1 MTSTYD
7 LIVIGT
13 GSAGAAAAQLCRQ
26 EGWEVAII
34 DEREYGGTCAL
45 RGCDPKKVLVGAADL
60 VERTARMRGKGMD
73 VTAMIDWSD
82 LMAFKR
88 TFTEP
93 MPEAHEQKLQ
103 EAGIH
108 TLHGQ
113 AHFTGKQTIELNG
126 QQLTGRYIL
135 IATGAEPAPLS
146 IPGEEH
152 MTNSDGFLGLEHL
165 PEQIV
170 FVGGGYISFEF
181 AHIAARA
188 GAKVHILHSSDRPL
202 KGFDPEQVDAL
213 VEQSRQAGIQIHLNV
228 ELESIELLHPDSET
242 GGAIVTASSLAPI
255 AQQNQPLYR
264 IHARYKQADN
274 EHADASAQSPSSASV
289 TSESITNESSE
300 LLHIECGLIVH
311 GAGRRPNIHRL
322 ELEQGNVE
330 SQKKGITVNE
340 YLQSV
345 SNPQVYAAGDCA
357 ASPGLP
363 LTPIAGLEGKVA
375 ANNMLHGP
383 SQKAEYTEI
392 PSVAFTMPRL
402 ATVGLSE
409 QDARKRGDEVSIK
422 TYDMSSWY
430 TYKRTGGEK
439 ALAKIILDK
448 QKRTV
453 LGAHLLSGEADEL
466 INHFAVAIRL
476 GLTVDQLK
484 SVIYAYP
491 TAASDISYML
501 NLDDEE

>member
-1 MTSTYD
+1 MTLTYD

-13 GSAGAAAAQLCRQ
+13 GSAGASAAQQCREQ
-26 EGWEVAII
+26 GWEVAII

-60 VERTARMRGKGMD
+60 VDRTARMRGKGID
-73 VTAMIDWSD
+73 VTATIDWSD
-82 LMAFKR
+82 LMSFKR
-88 TFTEP
+88 TFTDS
-93 MPEAHEQKLQ
+93 MPEAHENKLQ

-113 AHFTGKQTIELNG
+113 ARFIDKHTIEVDG
-126 QQLTGRYIL
+126 KQLTGRHIL

-146 IPGEEH
+146 VPGEEY
-152 MTNSDGFLGLEHL
+152 MANSDGFLELEHL

-188 GAKVHILHSSDRPL
+188 GAKVHILHSNDRPL

-213 VEQSRQAGIQIHLNV
+213 VDYSRQIGIAVHLNV
-228 ELESIELLHPDSET
+228 ELESIEALPSNGAE
-242 GGAIVTASSLAPI
+242 GAIITSSSLTPRVEPDL
-255 AQQNQPLYR
+255 PLY
-264 IHARYKQADN
+264 HVTARYKDGATRIDP
-274 EHADASAQSPSSASV
+274 H
-289 TSESITNESSE
+289 SEA
-300 LLHIECGLIVH
+300 LHIECGLIVH
-311 GAGRRPNIHRL
+311 GAGRRPNIYQL
-322 ELEQGNVE
+322 QLEQGEVE
-330 SQKKGITVNE
+330 YSKQGITVNE
-340 YLQSV
+340 YLQST
-345 SNPQVYAAGDCA
+345 SNPHVYAAGDCS

-363 LTPIAGLEGKVA
+363 LTPLAGLEGRMA
-375 ANNMLHGP
+375 ATNMLQGH
-383 SQKAEYTEI
+383 SEKAEYAEI

-402 ATVGLSE
+402 ATVGISE
-409 QDARKRGDEVSIK
+409 EEARKLGDQVSIR

-430 TYKRTGGEK
+430 TYKRTGEEQ

-453 LGAHLLSGEADEL
+453 LGAHLLSGEADDL
-466 INHFAVAIRL
+466 INHFAVAIKL
-476 GLTVDQLK
+476 ELTVDQLK

-491 TAASDISYML
+491 TTASDLGYMIKL
-501 NLDDEE
+501 EE

>member
-13 GSAGAAAAQLCRQ
+13 GSAGASAAQLCRQ
-26 EGWEVAII
+26 QGWEVAII

-60 VERTARMRGKGMD
+60 VERSARMRGKGID
-73 VTAMIDWSD
+73 VAATIDWSE

-126 QQLTGRYIL
+126 QQMTGRHIL

-146 IPGEEH
+146 IPGEQY

-188 GAKVHILHSSDRPL
+188 GAKVHILHSSERPL
-202 KGFDPEQVDAL
+202 KGFDPEQVEAL
-213 VEQSRQAGIQIHLNV
+213 VESSRRAGIQIHLNV
-228 ELESIELLHPDSET
+228 ELESIEPVQPESEAESEV
-242 GGAIVTASSLAPI
+242 GTASTLTSGEKS
-255 AQQNQPLYR
+255 NSPLYR
-264 IHARYKQADN
+264 VNARYKQDQAGQSG
-274 EHADASAQSPSSASV
+274 ASEP
-289 TSESITNESSE
+289 
-300 LLHIECGLIVH
+300 LHIECGLIVH

-322 ELEQGNVE
+322 ELEQGEVE
-330 SQKKGITVNE
+330 FEKKGITVNE

-345 SNPQVYAAGDCA
+345 SNPHVYAAGDCA

-363 LTPIAGLEGKVA
+363 LTPIAGLEGKIA
-375 ANNMLHGP
+375 ANTMLHGP
-383 SQKAEYTEI
+383 SQKAEYAEI

-402 ATVGLSE
+402 ATVGISE
-409 QDARKRGDEVSIK
+409 QEARKLGEQVSIK

-430 TYKRTGGEK
+430 TYKRTGEDT

-476 GLTVDQLK
+476 ELTVDQLK

-501 NLDDEE
+501 DLDNE

>member
-13 GSAGAAAAQLCRQ
+13 GSAGASAAQLCRQ
-26 EGWEVAII
+26 QGWEVAII

-45 RGCDPKKVLVGAADL
+45 RGCDPKKVLVGATDL
-60 VERTARMRGKGMD
+60 VERTARMRGKGIHE
-73 VTAMIDWSD
+73 TATIDWSD

-126 QQLTGRYIL
+126 QQLTGRHIL
-135 IATGAEPAPLS
+135 IATGAEPTPLS
-146 IPGEEH
+146 IPGEQY

-165 PEQIV
+165 PKQIV

-202 KGFDPEQVDAL
+202 TGFDPEQVEAL
-213 VEQSRQAGIQIHLNV
+213 VECSRKAGIEIHLNV
-228 ELESIELLHPDSET
+228 ELESIESLQAE
-242 GGAIVTASSLAPI
+242 AASSDTVVAASDSTSSAEPH
-255 AQQNQPLYR
+255 QPRYR
-264 IHARYKQADN
+264 VSIRSKQDQ
-274 EHADASAQSPSSASV
+274 DGQSSAS
-289 TSESITNESSE
+289 ESWH
-300 LLHIECGLIVH
+300 LECGLIVH
-311 GAGRRPNIHRL
+311 GAGRRPNIYHL
-322 ELEQGNVE
+322 ELEQGEVQSE
-330 SQKKGITVNE
+330 KKGITVNE

-345 SNPQVYAAGDCA
+345 SNPHVYAAGDCA

-363 LTPIAGLEGKVA
+363 LTPIAGLEGKIA
-375 ANNMLHGP
+375 AHNMLHGH
-383 SQKAEYTEI
+383 SQKAEYAEI

-402 ATVGLSE
+402 ATVGISE
-409 QDARKRGDEVSIK
+409 QNALKLGEQVSIQ

-430 TYKRTGGEK
+430 TYKHTGEEK

-453 LGAHLLSGEADEL
+453 LGAHLLSSEADEL

-476 GLTVDQLK
+476 GLTIDQLK

-501 NLDDEE
+501 DLDSDKE